1 VHKLADSVYASTGL
15 SLPLLETA
23 GGCAERGRVCSGACD
38 RASSLLPE
46 SLVGQREPAR
56 VISDAVCDHWSA
68 VPAPERPLAIAVHG
82 PPGVGK
88 SFAHRLLA
96 RAAFNASSASCP
108 GPGCRAYR
116 SLFATDYAQANE
128 TEHAL
133 RIKQSLEHHLRRFPA
148 GIIALE
154 EYDRAGCN
162 LRGLLRH
169 LLDSGVAGSAAA
181 PRSVIVL
188 EANTGWGVASSIANG
203 TLPGEKASLTGAN
216 GALKSLMHRAWKAEH
231 CGETSVDTQRLI
243 SLISNFVPFFP
254 LDFDS
259 VRELCERNLRER
271 RAALLANDGTQLSWD
286 RAVPDRMADQVE
298 YTNGF
303 AAEGASSAR
312 RADRFV
318 SRAVR
323 SVQADVMARAERQ
336 PDALRLQVE
345 RGNIVARVG
354 DVA

>member
-1 VHKLADSVYASTGL
+1 
-15 SLPLLETA
+15 
-23 GGCAERGRVCSGACD
+23 
-38 RASSLLPE
+38 
-46 SLVGQREPAR
+46 
-56 VISDAVCDHWSA
+56 
-68 VPAPERPLAIAVHG
+68 
-82 PPGVGK
+82 
-88 SFAHRLLA
+88 
-96 RAAFNASSASCP
+96 
-108 GPGCRAYR
+108 
-116 SLFATDYAQANE
+116 
-128 TEHAL
+128 
-133 RIKQSLEHHLRRFPA
+133 
-148 GIIALE
+148 
-154 EYDRAGCN
+154 
-162 LRGLLRH
+162 
-169 LLDSGVAGSAAA
+169 
-181 PRSVIVL
+181 
-188 EANTGWGVASSIANG
+188 
-203 TLPGEKASLTGAN
+203 
-216 GALKSLMHRAWKAEH
+216 MHRAWKAEH